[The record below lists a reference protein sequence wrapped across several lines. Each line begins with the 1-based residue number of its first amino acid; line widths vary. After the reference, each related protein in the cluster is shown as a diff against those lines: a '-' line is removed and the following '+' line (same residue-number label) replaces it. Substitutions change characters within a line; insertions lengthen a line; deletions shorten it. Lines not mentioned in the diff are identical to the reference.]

1 MNFNAIKTAIATQF
15 ERFQHHPYGIVGRP
29 PTRVPQL
36 FRADISGDELWS
48 AYLAAFPAGSNPV
61 LRERTEHD
69 CSACRQFVRAL
80 GNVVAVI
87 DGQVASLWDVR
98 VPSEPAYQAVCATLS
113 SLVLS
118 RPIAGPFYHHEPTAG
133 VDRNYEELDPL
144 GKQEESG
151 LDCLTI
157 RTWTHFFVNI
167 DRRFV
172 AAKDAI
178 PSLLAERRSSH
189 DVFLRSLREITDDAV
204 ETVLDLVAQGSLYR
218 GEENRHA
225 VEEFRALKA
234 QFSALADERAQDVF
248 AWTTDTSG
256 AVSRIRNTAIG
267 TLLVALSEGE
277 ELDAAVRSFEQKV
290 APANYQRP
298 TALISKAMVA
308 EAKETLEALGLTS
321 ALERRYAT
329 LADISVNDV
338 LFADRSARRSL
349 ANAGTAAGALDELME
364 ATPGS
369 IRQQTYDKV
378 EEVSVERFLA
388 EIVPRA
394 TTIEVLLE
402 NRHRGNLVSLIAPV
416 DPTARRFFK
425 WDNGFSWSYAG
436 EVADA
441 IKERVKAAGGSVI
454 GDLCCR
460 LAWSNRDDL
469 DFHMQ
474 EPGGYE
480 LYFANRRS
488 ASPSGG
494 HLDVDMNVRGE
505 TREPVENIFY
515 ADRGTMREGTYTLF
529 VHQFRQ
535 RETTDVG
542 FECEIDYLGTVH
554 RFAYTKPVR
563 QDERIVVAKF
573 RYTHRGGLE
582 MLESLPATEATR
594 TVWGLPTQT
603 FHRVNALL
611 LSPNYWS
618 GQGSDRGVGNKH
630 YIFALDGCVNDGSAR
645 GFFNEM
651 LRADLTPH
659 RKVFEVVASR
669 MKPANSAEQLSGL
682 GFSSTQRNALVC
694 RVKGSFTRTVKVV
707 F

>member
-1 MNFNAIKTAIATQF
+1 MNFNILKAAIAA
-15 ERFQHHPYGIVGRP
+15 RFQEMQRQPHP
-29 PTRVPQL
+29 L
-36 FRADISGDELWS
+36 FRTDISGDELWV
-48 AYLAAFPAGSNPV
+48 AYLAAFPPGSNPI

-69 CSACRQFVRAL
+69 CSACRQFIRAV

-87 DGQVASLWDVR
+87 DGEVVSLWDVK
-98 VPSEPAYQAVCATLS
+98 VPAEPAYEAVAQALS
-113 SLVLS
+113 ALVLS
-118 RPIAGPFYHHEPTAG
+118 RPIAGPFLHFESAAG
-133 VDRNYEELDPL
+133 VDRNFELDPDA
-144 GKQEESG
+144 EEICEHPSPV
-151 LDCLTI
+151 

-172 AAKDAI
+172 KPKDAI
-178 PSLLAERRSSH
+178 PSLLAERRSQH
-189 DVFLRSLREITDDAV
+189 DVFLRSLCEITDEAV
-204 ETVLDLVAQGSLYR
+204 ETVLDLIGQGSLYR
-218 GEENRHA
+218 GEEHRHV

-234 QFSALADERAQDVF
+234 RFNALPDEQARNVF
-248 AWTTDTSG
+248 AWTADASG
-256 AVSRIRNTAIG
+256 AVVRIRNTAIG

-277 ELDAAVRSFEQKV
+277 ELDAAVRSFEAKV
-290 APANYQRP
+290 APANYHRP
-298 TALISKAMVA
+298 SALISKAMVA
-308 EAKETLEALGLTS
+308 KAKETLETLGLTS

-329 LADISVNDV
+329 LADVSVNDV

-349 ANAGTAAGALDELME
+349 ANAGTAAGAFDELME

-369 IRQQTYDKV
+369 TRPQTYDKV
-378 EEVSVERFLA
+378 EEVPVERFLS

-394 TTIEVLLE
+394 ATIEVLLE

-416 DPTARRFFK
+416 DPTARRLFK

-441 IKERVKAAGGSVI
+441 IKERVKAAGGSVV

-474 EPGGYE
+474 EPGSYP
-480 LYFANRRS
+480 LYFGTRNRP
-488 ASPSGG
+488 SPSGG
-494 HLDVDMNVRGE
+494 RLDVDMNVHGE

-515 ADRGTMREGTYTLF
+515 ADRGAMREGTYILF
-529 VHQFRQ
+529 VHQFNK
-535 RETTDVG
+535 REIGDVG
-542 FECEIDYLGTVH
+542 FECEIDYLGTVY

-582 MLESLPATEATR
+582 ILESLPTPEATH

-618 GQGSDRGVGNKH
+618 GQGSGQGVGNKH

-669 MKPANSAEQLSGL
+669 MKPATSAEQLSGL